1 MSRVTAATDRAR
13 VIELLRYVASV
24 LTSEGER
31 NWIRRITE
39 VLGVVEDASLDDLDA
54 LKKAGARYRTMF
66 GRGGFGEFFV
76 WRDAVDER
84 MEANRE
90 YKAATD
96 ELWRLLSNA
105 KGSNR

>member
-1 MSRVTAATDRAR
+1 
-13 VIELLRYVASV
+13 
-24 LTSEGER
+24 
-31 NWIRRITE
+31 
-39 VLGVVEDASLDDLDA
+39 
-54 LKKAGARYRTMF
+54 MF